1 LFTVIIH
8 SIAFILFIHLMKGYA
23 KLNPINII
31 FSILFFGKVFGFLGV
46 FIAVPLA
53 IYVQIIWKRFIDP
66 ILERVV

>member
-1 LFTVIIH
+1 
-8 SIAFILFIHLMKGYA
+8 MKGYA
-23 KLNPINII
+23 KLNPIYII

-53 IYVQIIWKRFIDP
+53 IYIQIIWKRFIDP